1 MTGIAELV
9 ANDGILPQPASS
21 KGAKTKRKQ
30 GLKQAAFIAIIG
42 LVLVPIWIAFL
53 VATNGPP
60 ELAVAAIFFFKAIV
74 ILRVAYALLFQSNDP
89 LEMPAENNI
98 LSSYNEPAA
107 LPPRTSVPADVYAP
121 PSVGMWKETNELAHR
136 PSVTDTTTK
145 LLEKNQIQK
154 PAQ

>member
-21 KGAKTKRKQ
+21 KGTKTKRKQ

-42 LVLVPIWIAFL
+42 LVLVPIWVAFL

-74 ILRVAYALLFQSNDP
+74 ILRAAYAFLFQSNEP
-89 LEMPAENNI
+89 LDTPAEKPVLFGSNA
-98 LSSYNEPAA
+98 PAA
-107 LPPRTSVPADVYAP
+107 LPPRTSVRAEVYAP